1 MVEDE
6 VDETRFRVGELPSHA
21 HVTLGSGS
29 STNRVDC
36 PPFDRNFPSEKQITD
51 SLIVR

>member
-1 MVEDE
+1 MVEDD
-6 VDETRFRVGELPSHA
+6 VDETRFRAGELPRHA

-36 PPFDRNFPSEKQITD
+36 PLSIGIFPYSNKSMI
-51 SLIVR
+51 R